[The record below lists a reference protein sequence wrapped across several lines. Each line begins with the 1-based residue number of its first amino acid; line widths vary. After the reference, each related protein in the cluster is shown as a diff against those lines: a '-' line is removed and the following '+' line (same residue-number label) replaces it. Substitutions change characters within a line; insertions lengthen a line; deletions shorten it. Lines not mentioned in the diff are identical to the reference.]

1 MDTPASHVVADT
13 ALADSIAVVERL
25 HATCCE
31 PGRSPRME
39 QLIATLAAARVT
51 LSRGDDA
58 TAELAEAGA
67 QVGWLEVACC
77 SEKRLP
83 LYTEILANLAT
94 AYRALDMHGH

>member
-1 MDTPASHVVADT
+1 MSPPSPHAVADA

-39 QLIATLAAARVT
+39 QLKETLAMARATLN
-51 LSRGDDA
+51 RGDDA
-58 TAELAEAGA
+58 TAVLAAAGA

-77 SEKRLP
+77 AEKRLP
-83 LYTEILANLAT
+83 LYTEILTNLAT
-94 AYRALDMHGH
+94 AYRALDAHG

>member
-1 MDTPASHVVADT
+1 MQADA

-39 QLIATLAAARVT
+39 RLRETLAAARTT
-51 LSRGDDA
+51 LARGEDA
-58 TAELAEAGA
+58 TEVLADAGA

-77 SEKRLP
+77 SEPRLP
-83 LYTEILANLAT
+83 LYTEILTSLAA
-94 AYRALDMHGH
+94 AYRALDAHGH